1 MEKSKAVSAL
11 VVFVFNASFYWHH
24 RMEYLRCICAFGFGS
39 NKRAILLES
48 RFELGNVL
56 IAIVFFGKR
65 YVKLSFGRIERRMV
79 WSAVGISILIAAAY
93 MLVESSVFTLLDVN
107 HLFSE
112 ESEKMNEDNQQLFSE
127 IAGILYGCIFAPIA
141 EEIGFRGVLLDGLLK
156 TRCRPWLA
164 ILISAL
170 AFGLLHYSVQF
181 VGATVFGI
189 IVGWLYWRTGS
200 ILPGII
206 IHIVNNSL
214 SFIDVS
220 SQSNTV
226 LLVILVVCLLLL
238 AYGLWWFGKKC
249 IFADEF
255 NKT

>member
-1 MEKSKAVSAL
+1 MA
-11 VVFVFNASFYWHH
+11 WP
-24 RMEYLRCICAFGFGS
+24 
-39 NKRAILLES
+39 
-48 RFELGNVL
+48 
-56 IAIVFFGKR
+56 
-65 YVKLSFGRIERRMV
+65 
-79 WSAVGISILIAAAY
+79 AVGMSVLVAVAY
-93 MLVESSVFTLLDVN
+93 MFVSFFVISMLDIY
-107 HLFSE
+107 LFME
-112 ESEKMNEDNQQLFSE
+112 ESESLNKSDPNLFLG
-127 IAGILYGCIFAPIA
+127 IAGILHSCIIVPIV
-141 EEIGFRGVLLDGLLK
+141 EEIGFRGIFLAGLLK
-156 TRCRPWLA
+156 SRCRPWLA

-249 IFADEF
+249 IFADEYNQTINT
-255 NKT
+255 NK